1 MLVVLNDI
9 AFNFKFPDKYKAINC
24 MKQLIE
30 VVAELRKANLGFKV
44 SACHRLAESELTEG
58 YSMSKLFSESESL
71 FPKNY
76 KSALRTF
83 LLNPNIIEE
92 GQGRV
97 EYKEIYSKQC
107 AYAFENNGFL
117 LSFVTEEEFKKETLK
132 CNYHSNMRKTA
143 VELKNL
149 SHKDHIEIHRHILP
163 IRKYEFNPKHK
174 VNGGWG
180 SEMDLS
186 DEEAQRV
193 LNEAIVAI
201 DDPKHLIAKY
211 NGNYYSF
218 RLHWDV
224 YYHGYRDDTMP
235 QNLKNKL
242 ENL

>member
-58 YSMSKLFSESESL
+58 YSMSKLFSESEAL

-83 LLNPNIIEE
+83 LLNPNIIE
-92 GQGRV
+92 
-97 EYKEIYSKQC
+97 
-107 AYAFENNGFL
+107 
-117 LSFVTEEEFKKETLK
+117 
-132 CNYHSNMRKTA
+132 
-143 VELKNL
+143 
-149 SHKDHIEIHRHILP
+149 D
-163 IRKYEFNPKHK
+163 NPKHK

-186 DEEAQRV
+186 DEDAQRV

-242 ENL
+242 ENLCSIHLTF